1 MGGTLRRV
9 DEKASCAEY
18 STKAYIVRGNTAG
31 YVLGGCM
38 MPLLYAIFLLPIS
51 IYPTDIRLIYKA
63 VTPYSVLL
71 VYYIVV

>member
-51 IYPTDIRLIYKA
+51 IYPTDI
-63 VTPYSVLL
+63 
-71 VYYIVV
+71 

>member
-31 YVLGGCM
+31 YVLGE
-38 MPLLYAIFLLPIS
+38 LYDAPSIGYIFI
-51 IYPTDIRLIYKA
+51 TDISLSYRYLSY
-63 VTPYSVLL
+63 V
-71 VYYIVV
+71 